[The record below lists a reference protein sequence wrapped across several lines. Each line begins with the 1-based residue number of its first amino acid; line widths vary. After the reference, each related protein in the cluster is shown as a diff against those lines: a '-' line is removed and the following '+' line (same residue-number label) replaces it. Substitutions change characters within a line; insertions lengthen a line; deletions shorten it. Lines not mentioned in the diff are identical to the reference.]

1 MPNPLHHLH
10 LRKRAHIKNQPYP
23 HPDNFKR
30 FMDHSIY
37 LIGILAPLMG
47 GTQALKIWTEKTADG
62 IAIQFFAFN
71 VFANIF
77 WLTYGVL
84 HKEKPIIMMYSLWL
98 VVNISIVTGTVIY
111 S

>member
-1 MPNPLHHLH
+1 
-10 LRKRAHIKNQPYP
+10 
-23 HPDNFKR
+23 
-30 FMDHSIY
+30 MDHSIY